1 MAPFVGLPRLFPGLS
16 THWDRAR
23 LLPARF
29 FLRSHLGQNRSPP
42 PSFPTFAPRL
52 FPLARCY
59 ERVTKRLVA
68 TIVSLMLRRTCYR
81 GFFET
86 WTDTLDR
93 VHCWQIL
100 EQNLGK
106 VSPSFLIFFRFEF
119 LFKFSIIF
127 DTKCNINRECLASS
141 SMQKIKNDTEIIL
154 IILNSEIIE
163 IE

>member
-1 MAPFVGLPRLFPGLS
+1 
-16 THWDRAR
+16 
-23 LLPARF
+23 
-29 FLRSHLGQNRSPP
+29 
-42 PSFPTFAPRL
+42 
-52 FPLARCY
+52 
-59 ERVTKRLVA
+59 
-68 TIVSLMLRRTCYR
+68 MLRRTCYR

-100 EQNLGK
+100 ERNLRK
-106 VSPSFLIFFRFEF
+106 ISPSFLIFLHFEF

-154 IILNSEIIE
+154 IILNSEIIK